1 MHLPLSPLPCSSP
14 TLLSPTLLSPLSPTL
29 RMPGSRALAARCHSR
44 VLACRVS
51 FTLGRV
57 PCLQAASFEGGHFV
71 TWHEGQPVLHELQAG
86 DGVLI
91 HSERM
96 HNVAPVTRGVRH
108 SLVIELWVAPDNNQ
122 DRFS

>member
-1 MHLPLSPLPCSSP
+1 MNSPEDHCPSPLRSV
-14 TLLSPTLLSPLSPTL
+14 LLLHDDIHSWSLVV
-29 RMPGSRALAARCHSR
+29 CHSR
-44 VLACRVS
+44 SVACHACR
-51 FTLGRV
+51 R
-57 PCLQAASFEGGHFV
+57 QASKVGGFV

-86 DGVLI
+86 DGLLI

-108 SLVIELWVAPDNNQ
+108 SLVIELWVAPDNKL